1 MFFRTLKRLGVLN
14 MSRILLV
21 SFVVLVLAGCQTV
34 TPQRAREARLMPSDI
49 ALKVIEKH
57 TPAGFA
63 VNPSLMPALVNH
75 PLCTDRSAKPVRF
88 QDMSVGWLKTEISIF
103 TTSGASF
110 WCGSR
115 LMKIVKVPTEEVRD
129 DLLDALI
136 SLGAQVV
143 TSEK

>member
-49 ALKVIEKH
+49 ALKVVEKY

-63 VNPSLMPALVNH
+63 ANPSLLPALVNH
-75 PLCTDRSAKPVRF
+75 PLCNDRSAKSVRF
-88 QDMSVGWLKTEISIF
+88 QDMSVGWSKTEISMF

-115 LMKIVKVPTEEVRD
+115 LIGVVKVPSEEARD

-136 SLGAQVV
+136 SLGAQVA